1 MADSWHDCIS
11 KDLDLV
17 DKVMSD
23 STVSENDELT
33 EMCQY
38 VLRNQGK
45 RIRPAM
51 CILTHYVCGGKD
63 AEKAVD
69 VGAAIEL
76 IHNATLIHDD
86 INDQGDLR
94 RGAKALYKEYTI
106 GKSIVAGD
114 YLFSIGF
121 RLLGSGAD
129 NIIDYIVEAAS
140 GLAAGE
146 FSQKKYERN
155 AVVDEAH
162 YMNIIEGKTARL
174 IECAGKCGA
183 YLAQSDMEEIDR
195 MGSFAY
201 GAGMAFQI
209 IDDVLDVV
217 GDEGSTGKR
226 AGNDIVEGKP
236 TLPIIYAMED
246 VTVGPRIREIFT
258 KTDSDYDDAAEC
270 IALIKQTDSIVRC
283 RAKAREIA
291 ERAKSNLDSTP
302 NSVYKRSLIG
312 LLDFFVSRDR

>member
-1 MADSWHDCIS
+1 MADSWHDCIA

-17 DKVMSD
+17 EKVMSD

-38 VLRNQGK
+38 VLRSQGK
-45 RIRPAM
+45 RIRPAI
-51 CILTHYVCGGKD
+51 CILAYYACGGKD
-63 AEKAVD
+63 AGRAVD

-86 INDQGDLR
+86 INDHGDLR
-94 RGAKALYKEYTI
+94 RGAKALYKEYAL
-106 GKSIVAGD
+106 GKSIIAGD
-114 YLFSIGF
+114 YLFSVGF
-121 RLLGSGAD
+121 RLLGSGAES
-129 NIIDYIVEAAS
+129 IIDFIVEAAS

-146 FSQKKYERN
+146 FSQKKYERS

-162 YMNIIEGKTARL
+162 YMKIIEGKTARL

-201 GAGMAFQI
+201 DAGIAFQI
-209 IDDVLDVV
+209 IDDVLDIV
-217 GDEGSTGKR
+217 GDEDSTGKR
-226 AGNDIVEGKP
+226 TGNDIVEGKP

-246 VTVGPRIREIFT
+246 ETVGPRVREIFT
-258 KTDSDYDDAAEC
+258 KTDSDYSDAAEC
-270 IALIKQTDSIVRC
+270 IALIKQTDSIARC

-291 ERAKSNLDSTP
+291 ERAKSNLESTQD
-302 NSVYKRSLIG
+302 SVYKSSLIG

>member
-11 KDLDLV
+11 ADLDRV
-17 DKVMSD
+17 EEVMSD
-23 STVSENDELT
+23 VTDSENTELT
-33 EMCQY
+33 EMCRY
-38 VLRNQGK
+38 VIGNHGK

-51 CILTHYVCGGKD
+51 CILSYHACGGTD
-63 AEKAVD
+63 SRKAVD

-114 YLFSIGF
+114 YLFSLGF
-121 RLLGSGAD
+121 RLLGVSSD
-129 NIIDYIVEAAS
+129 SIIDYVIDAAS

-155 AVVDEAH
+155 AVVGESQ
-162 YMNIIEGKTARL
+162 YMDIIGGKTARL

-183 YLAQSDMEEIDR
+183 YLAHAEVENIEQI
-195 MGSFAY
+195 GQFSFC
-201 GAGMAFQI
+201 AGLAFQI
-209 IDDVLDVV
+209 IDDILDVAGTEKV
-217 GDEGSTGKR
+217 LGKR
-226 AGNDIVEGKP
+226 TGNDIVEGKP

-246 VTVGPRIREIFT
+246 PKVGARVKEIFCNQN
-258 KTDSDYDDAAEC
+258 SDYDDAAEC
-270 IALIKQTDSIVRC
+270 IALIKQTDSLERC
-283 RAKAREIA
+283 YKKAEEIA
-291 ERAKSNLDSTP
+291 EEAKSYLGFAPDSE
-302 NSVYKRSLIG
+302 YKRALEG
-312 LLDFFVSRDR
+312 LVDFFVSRNR

>member
-17 DKVMSD
+17 EKVMSD

-94 RGAKALYKEYTI
+94 RGAKALYKKYTI

-201 GAGMAFQI
+201 DAGMAFQI
-209 IDDVLDVV
+209 IDDVLDIV

-246 VTVGPRIREIFT
+246 GNVGPRIREIFT

-270 IALIKQTDSIVRC
+270 IALIKQTDSLARC

-302 NSVYKRSLIG
+302 DSVYKKSLIG